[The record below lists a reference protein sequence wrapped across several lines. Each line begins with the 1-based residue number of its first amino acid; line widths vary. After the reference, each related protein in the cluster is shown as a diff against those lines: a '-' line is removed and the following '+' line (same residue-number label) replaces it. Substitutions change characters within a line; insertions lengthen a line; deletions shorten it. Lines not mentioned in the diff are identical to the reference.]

1 MQILDKS
8 LTPCFKAGTVSH
20 HPAATGSASAVM
32 YHGPGKKT
40 NEKAPWSCSYL
51 QKTLWLLWCGITYTV
66 KNIIIYIREYKPERF
81 QWSSH
86 ATPFLWKG
94 QQQGFPLLVL
104 QDSVKAVSTFCAC
117 LWPLGSLCLS
127 GWDRCWRNYR
137 VCFLLLKSWIWRNS
151 QWPGDTIALTTS
163 ILVSK
168 AAWKLVFTWRMETEL
183 ILDIFS
189 RMLLQS
195 DPITTVKAL
204 D

>member
-127 GWDRCWRNYR
+127 GWDREMLEKLQG
-137 VCFLLLKSWIWRNS
+137 LL
-151 QWPGDTIALTTS
+151 TS
-163 ILVSK
+163 TK
-168 AAWKLVFTWRMETEL
+168 
-183 ILDIFS
+183 ILD
-189 RMLLQS
+189 LEEL
-195 DPITTVKAL
+195 TVTRRYHSTYYFHFGE
-204 D
+204 